1 MEAENLINIMNNFLN
16 INSYR
21 NLVCLDK
28 DNIFSDEF
36 WDNLNIIFNTV
47 DNMIQIIYINEKV
60 ATKNIK

>member
-36 WDNLNIIFNTV
+36 RDNQNIIFNYV